1 MLRGRDMQE
10 FMEMKREGLSTQ
22 AISQLTGVRPQGH
35 LQVPCG
41 HRKLRPAMARELRRR
56 ANWTRTRCTWKTG

>member
-22 AISQLTGVRPQGH
+22 AISQLTGYP
-35 LQVPCG
+35 
-41 HRKLRPAMARELRRR
+41 
-56 ANWTRTRCTWKTG
+56 

>member
-22 AISQLTGVRPQGH
+22 AISQLTGYDRKTVRKYLRTPETAPGYG
-35 LQVPCG
+35 P
-41 HRKLRPAMARELRRR
+41 RSPSPSKLGPFKEYL
-56 ANWTRTRCTWKTG
+56 KTG